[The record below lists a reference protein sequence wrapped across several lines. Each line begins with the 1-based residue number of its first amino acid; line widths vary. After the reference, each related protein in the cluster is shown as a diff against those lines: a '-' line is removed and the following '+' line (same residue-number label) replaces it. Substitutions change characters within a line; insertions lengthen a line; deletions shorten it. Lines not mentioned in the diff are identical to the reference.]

1 MWFLLNLCF
10 AILTCDSTEPPEIV
24 PFNFGIGAVNEGE
37 TSMVTCFVKKGDKPV
52 SITWSLKGD
61 VVTSDPDMVTTML
74 GTQAS
79 ILTIASVGY
88 RHSGTYTCRATNS
101 AGSVT
106 HSAELLVKGNRGY
119 GWHFGTVSISKLF
132 LIVSLF

>member
-1 MWFLLNLCF
+1 
-10 AILTCDSTEPPEIV
+10 
-24 PFNFGIGAVNEGE
+24 
-37 TSMVTCFVKKGDKPV
+37 MVTCFIKKGDKPV

-79 ILTIASVGY
+79 ILTISSVGY
-88 RHSGTYTCRATNS
+88 RHSGTYTCRATNN

-106 HSAELLVKGNRGY
+106 HSAELLVKGNPWSNRHWKY
-119 GWHFGTVSISKLF
+119 INCWIDVAFNPL
-132 LIVSLF
+132 

>member
-1 MWFLLNLCF
+1 MACF
-10 AILTCDSTEPPEIV
+10 I
-24 PFNFGIGAVNEGE
+24 
-37 TSMVTCFVKKGDKPV
+37 KKGDKPV

-79 ILTIASVGY
+79 ILTISSVGY
-88 RHSGTYTCRATNS
+88 RHSGTYTCRATNN

-106 HSAELLVKGNRGY
+106 HSAELLVKGNPWSHRHWKY
-119 GWHFGTVSISKLF
+119 IICW
-132 LIVSLF
+132 IVAVI